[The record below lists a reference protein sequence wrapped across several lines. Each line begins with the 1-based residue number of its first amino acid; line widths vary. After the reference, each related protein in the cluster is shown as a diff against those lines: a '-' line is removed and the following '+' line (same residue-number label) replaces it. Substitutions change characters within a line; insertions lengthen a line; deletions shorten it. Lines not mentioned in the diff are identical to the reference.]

1 VKEGSDLFRNVWPL
15 QQERLAKP
23 VGKRALAAKLFEERL
38 NTMTPSRERSAEK
51 DAATRMAMTKDQA
64 AIRSILADHARAHF
78 AKDVDLSLAHSAEG
92 FMSFDLDPPLLH
104 KGDAAKARQA
114 IEAWFATWKSPI
126 ALEYHDLAV
135 TAGADVAFSTSL
147 THMTGTKTDGAE
159 VSLWFRSTNGFRK
172 ENGAW
177 KIVHSHSSVP
187 FYMDGSFKACV
198 DLKP

>member
-1 VKEGSDLFRNVWPL
+1 
-15 QQERLAKP
+15 
-23 VGKRALAAKLFEERL
+23 
-38 NTMTPSRERSAEK
+38 
-51 DAATRMAMTKDQA
+51 MTKDET

-78 AKDVDLSLAHSAEG
+78 DKNVDLLLAHSAED
-92 FMSFDLDPPLLH
+92 FLSFDLDPPLQH

-114 IEAWFATWKSPI
+114 TEAWFATWKSPI
-126 ALEYHDLAV
+126 GLEDHDLVV
-135 TAGADVAFSTSL
+135 TAG
-147 THMTGTKTDGAE
+147 KTDGSE

-198 DLKP
+198 DLNP

>member
-1 VKEGSDLFRNVWPL
+1 
-15 QQERLAKP
+15 
-23 VGKRALAAKLFEERL
+23 
-38 NTMTPSRERSAEK
+38 
-51 DAATRMAMTKDQA
+51 MTKDEA
-64 AIRSILADHARAHF
+64 AIRSILANHARAHF
-78 AKDVDLSLAHSAEG
+78 AKNVDLLLAHSADG
-92 FMSFDLDPPLLH
+92 FLSFDLDPPLQH
-104 KGDAAKARQA
+104 NDDDAKARQA

-126 ALEYHDLAV
+126 GLENHDLAV

-172 ENGAW
+172 ENDEW
-177 KIVHSHSSVP
+177 KIAHSHSSAP

>member
-1 VKEGSDLFRNVWPL
+1 MDLL
-15 QQERLAKP
+15 
-23 VGKRALAAKLFEERL
+23 
-38 NTMTPSRERSAEK
+38 
-51 DAATRMAMTKDQA
+51 
-64 AIRSILADHARAHF
+64 
-78 AKDVDLSLAHSAEG
+78 LAHSAEG
-92 FMSFDLDPPLLH
+92 FLSFDLDPPLQH
-104 KGDAAKARQA
+104 KGDVAKARQA

-126 ALEYHDLAV
+126 GLEDHDLVV

-147 THMTGTKTDGAE
+147 RHMTGTKTDGAE